1 MTVSLNPTLVQSFG
15 TEAHAAQHTLLGGD
29 LLHRPV
35 GSAVLKRFSDLR
47 NVSFSGAGTVTATI
61 DQNSPF
67 GGPAMKL
74 VCTGTGQ
81 VDIDL
86 TNVSVQ
92 AFDDHVAASWY
103 IDDATGVAS
112 FSTLYG
118 TTGFAHYQQYNNVV
132 FSGGDLVAGPRVIF
146 GGPLYTAAIN
156 TFVHGTDTLQ
166 AVRLR
171 LTLMKVGTT
180 VWLKDVFI
188 PARQRPVV
196 AFTWDDGEHP
206 WASVVS
212 PLLLAAGIK
221 GTFSVNTA
229 SITGSFTSA
238 DITALKAAGHQV
250 ACHNVNNYKLQTLY
264 NNGTGEDNGTGT
276 SVDAAGYATEYYTA
290 RNTLLAIAGTD
301 PGDMCYHPWVQ
312 GGADVAGVELLRANG
327 VDIGRAASGG
337 GGQPYG
343 FLAGNNAMYLRA
355 VPIDSTATGTSMSA
369 AIDATVKYGGL
380 LVFMGHTTVDSGATG
395 PQANVSDL
403 TTAIT
408 YAGGLVGAGTI
419 DVLTMRQLRD
429 RLIEMGALVAPS
441 TNPSPPIR
449 CIGRKLAADFNV
461 TTDQAITLLPG
472 NWTITGVYAA
482 KGTRSMT
489 TAAGGVYTAAA
500 KGGTAIVAAAQTY
513 TGLTGAT
520 TDVVTCTMAATPT
533 VNGSGVTGAT
543 IYFALTTGQ
552 GSAGTADIFV
562 FGRPA

>member
-1 MTVSLNPTLVQSFG
+1 MPVSLNPTLVQSFG

-47 NVSFSGAGTVTATI
+47 NVSFSGAGTATATI
-61 DQNSPF
+61 DLNSPF
-67 GGPAMKL
+67 GGPALKL
-74 VCTGTGQ
+74 VCTTTGA
-81 VDIDL
+81 VDVDL
-86 TNVSVQ
+86 TNVSIQ
-92 AFDDHVAASWY
+92 AFDDHVAATWY

-112 FSTLYG
+112 FSTIYG
-118 TTGFAHYQQYNNVV
+118 TTSFAHYQQYNQAV
-132 FSGGDLVAGPRVIF
+132 FSGGDLVAGPRVVI
-146 GGPLYTAAIN
+146 GGPLYTAANN
-156 TFVHGTDTLQ
+156 TFVHGTDTMQ

-171 LTLMKVGTT
+171 ITLMKVGTT
-180 VWLKDVFI
+180 VWIKDVFI

-196 AFTWDDGEHP
+196 CFTWDDGEHP

-212 PLLLAAGIK
+212 PLLVAAGIK

-250 ACHNVNNYKLQTLY
+250 ACHNVNNYKLQTLGS
-264 NNGTGEDNGTGT
+264 NGNGEDNGTGS

-290 RNTLLAIAGTD
+290 RNTLLAIAGTA
-301 PGDMCYHPWVQ
+301 GADMCYHPWVQ
-312 GGADVAGVELLRANG
+312 GGADVAGVELLKANG
-327 VDIGRAASGG
+327 VDVARNASGG

-343 FLAGNNAMYLRA
+343 FPMGNNAMYLRV
-355 VPIDSTATGTSMSA
+355 VPIDAAATGATLSA
-369 AIDATVKYGGL
+369 AIDAAIKYGAL
-380 LVFMGHTTVDSGATG
+380 LVFMGHTTVDSGAVSI
-395 PQANVSDL
+395 QANLADV
-403 TTAIT
+403 TAAIN
-408 YAGGLVGAGTI
+408 YAGRKAAAGAI

-429 RLIEMGALVAPS
+429 RLLEIGALTVPS

-449 CIGRKLAADFNV
+449 CIGRKLAADFNS
-461 TTDQAITLLPG
+461 TADQAITLLPG

-482 KGTRSMT
+482 KGSRSMT